1 MFDVL
6 YVPRLAKNLFLVKQL
21 DKVGGEIR
29 IKSKISILIKILGQ
43 TIIWYKLNPNLY
55 ELDVTIILSQR
66 VLAILAIMNLN
77 KVDILG
83 LQ

>member
-1 MFDVL
+1 MVDVL
-6 YVPRLAKNLFLVKQL
+6 YVLGLAKNLFLVQQL
-21 DKVGGEIR
+21 DKVGGEIQ
-29 IKSKISILIKILGQ
+29 IKSKISISIKILGQ

-55 ELDVTIILSQR
+55 ELGVTIILSQR

-77 KVDILG
+77 NVDILR